1 MDRLKILLVVLLTSC
16 GLASTDASAATVKE
30 LLTTVDQA
38 VDTATNDAKAAVIA
52 ATSDSERRQH
62 LDQVES
68 LSRAK
73 MALRT
78 ATVTLTTA
86 GVLEHDIGAFA
97 KQYVTPDAL
106 ALARRRQG
114 QFTDDI
120 VVAIDTIK
128 QVTSSILPSSVLTQE
143 LRDRVNALQVPG
155 IEAGQQWNLET
166 LRRLERKYGPKSAKL
181 NGIEVVAA
189 YLLQRNAAFGV
200 DATGRPG
207 PFEVICAYGPTYL
220 TRSDDKMRVV
230 GVAEVGLRQYI
241 FKENWGG
248 TGRFAFL
255 RPGYL
260 SYGMAVSGRDDDP
273 MRPPWQGASRF
284 GAFFG
289 WGAMKVAWLGGDDQ
303 RVLITQQFQLLPFI
317 F

>member
-1 MDRLKILLVVLLTSC
+1 MDRLKHLFIVLLIAC
-16 GLASTDASAATVKE
+16 GLVSTDASAATVND
-30 LLTTVDQA
+30 LITTVEQA
-38 VDTATNDAKAAVIA
+38 VDNALPAARA
-52 ATSDSERRQH
+52 AANAAASAAERQQQ
-62 LDQVES
+62 LDLVEN
-68 LSRAK
+68 LTRAQT
-73 MALRT
+73 ALR
-78 ATVTLTTA
+78 AARATLTTA
-86 GVLEHDIGAFA
+86 GVLEHDIAAFA

-114 QFTDDI
+114 QFTDRI
-120 VVAIDTIK
+120 VEAIDTITG
-128 QVTSSILPSSVLTQE
+128 VTNGILPESALTQQ
-143 LRDRVNALQVPG
+143 LRDRVNDLHVPG
-155 IEAGQQWNLET
+155 LEAGQQWNLET

-181 NGIEVVAA
+181 NGIEVLAA
-189 YLLQRNAAFGV
+189 YLLQRNSAFGV

-207 PFEVICAYGPTYL
+207 PLEAVCAYVPTYL
-220 TRSDDKMRVV
+220 TRSDQKMRAV

-241 FKENWGG
+241 FKQGWGG

-255 RPGYL
+255 RPGYV

-289 WGAMKVAWLGGDDQ
+289 WGAMKVAWLAGDNQ
-303 RVLITQQFQLLPFI
+303 RVLITQQFQLLPMI